1 MATAAPATRTAST
14 PSDAAAPTV
23 TFVDYRGEE
32 DIPLLMGLVDKD
44 LSEPYSIF
52 TYRYFLHNW
61 PNLCVFAYIGD
72 DPVGVVVCKIDEEP
86 DGSGAATRGYIGML
100 AVDTSRRRHGIGS
113 KLLLTA
119 IGRMRDV
126 GCASVGLEME
136 VSNVGAARLYERLG
150 FVREE
155 LMVRYYLNWGDAYR
169 LRLWF
174 DNEETA
180 AAS

>member
-1 MATAAPATRTAST
+1 MQPAVGDKTIPTVST
-14 PSDAAAPTV
+14 PPTI

-61 PNLCVFAYIGD
+61 PKLCVFAYIGD
-72 DPVGVVVCKIDEEP
+72 DPVGVVVCKIDEET
-86 DGSGAATRGYIGML
+86 DGSTRGYIGML
-100 AVDTSRRRHGIGS
+100 AVDTPRRRHGIGS

-119 IGRMRDV
+119 IGRMKDV

-174 DNEETA
+174 DGMKAPTSKSVEM
-180 AAS
+180 